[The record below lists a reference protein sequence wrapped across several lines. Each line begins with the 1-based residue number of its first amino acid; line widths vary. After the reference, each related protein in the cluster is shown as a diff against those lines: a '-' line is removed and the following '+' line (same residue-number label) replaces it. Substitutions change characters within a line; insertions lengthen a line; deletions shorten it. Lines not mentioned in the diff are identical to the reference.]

1 MKQLKPE
8 LTLSDAQSWIEENRE
23 CLRFLRE
30 NRTISVDA
38 IAQRISE
45 EIQRGHIARR
55 DLDITEPTDVL
66 HYVRDLKQ
74 RLVSMILNVFEKKEN
89 DE

>member
-1 MKQLKPE
+1 MTNLKPE
-8 LTLSDAQSWIEENRE
+8 LTIEEAKYWIQNNRE
-23 CLRFLRE
+23 CLKFLSE
-30 NRTISVDA
+30 NRTISIDA

-55 DLDITEPTDVL
+55 DLDISAIDAL

-74 RLVSMILNVFEKKEN
+74 RLVSMILNVFEKGESY
-89 DE
+89 

>member
-1 MKQLKPE
+1 MTQLKPE
-8 LTLSDAQSWIEENRE
+8 LTIEEAQVWIQNNRE
-23 CLRFLRE
+23 CLKFLSE
-30 NRTISVDA
+30 NRTISIDA

-55 DLDITEPTDVL
+55 DLDISAIDAL

-74 RLVSMILNVFEKKEN
+74 RLVSMILNVFEKGESY
-89 DE
+89 

>member
-1 MKQLKPE
+1 MTQLKPE

-23 CLRFLRE
+23 CLRFLSE
-30 NRTISVDA
+30 NRTISIDA

-55 DLDITEPTDVL
+55 DLDITEPIDVL

-74 RLVSMILNVFEKKEN
+74 RLVSMILKVFREETN
-89 DE
+89 E

>member
-1 MKQLKPE
+1 MTQLKPE
-8 LTLSDAQSWIEENRE
+8 LTIEEAQVWIQNNRE
-23 CLRFLRE
+23 CLMFLSE
-30 NRTISVDA
+30 NRTISIDA

-55 DLDITEPTDVL
+55 DLDISEPIDVL

-74 RLVSMILNVFEKKEN
+74 RLVSMILNVFEKVTN

>member
-1 MKQLKPE
+1 MTQLKPK
-8 LTLSDAQSWIEENRE
+8 LTINEAQAWIHNNRE
-23 CLRFLRE
+23 CLKFLSE
-30 NRTISVDA
+30 NRTISIDA

-55 DLDITEPTDVL
+55 DLDISAIDAL

-74 RLVSMILNVFEKKEN
+74 RLVSMILNVFEKGESY
-89 DE
+89 